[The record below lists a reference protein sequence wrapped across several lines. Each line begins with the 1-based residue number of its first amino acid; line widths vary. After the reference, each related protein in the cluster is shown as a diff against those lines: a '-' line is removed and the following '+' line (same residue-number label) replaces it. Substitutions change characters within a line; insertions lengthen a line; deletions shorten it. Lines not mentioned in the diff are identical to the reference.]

1 MSARMALDETVP
13 LALQERSPWGSPWG
27 GLAACE
33 LGPASSSKSAR
44 KSVSIWGLEVGAG
57 LETSEDFNRFR
68 GGVQRST
75 GADADMV

>member
-33 LGPASSSKSAR
+33 LGPASLSKSAR
-44 KSVSIWGLEVGAG
+44 KSVSIWGLEVNAG
-57 LETSEDFNRFR
+57 LGTNEEFNRFR
-68 GGVQRST
+68 GGMQRST